1 VNIDTED
8 LVHLEY
14 FFIHFIRLSFIEVPE
29 LFLVSLQ
36 ELCNKVV
43 SSELNREQEA
53 LLGVLMP
60 VLMSE
65 PHTASMT
72 VDSVVMLFRKA
83 NELSLSPG
91 SSEEVRF
98 YFR

>member
-1 VNIDTED
+1 MGFVK
-8 LVHLEY
+8 
-14 FFIHFIRLSFIEVPE
+14 VPE
-29 LFLVSLQ
+29 FFLVSLQ
-36 ELCNKVV
+36 ELCNKIV

-83 NELSLSPG
+83 KELALSPG
-91 SSEEVRF
+91 SGGEVRS
-98 YFR
+98 YSR